1 MAVHIRLSR
10 VGKKHVPFFR
20 LVAVD
25 SRKKRDGRVLA
36 HIGTYDALGNKVV
49 QFYTDEL
56 EKWVKNG
63 ALLTDS
69 AKKVVALY
77 KKDGIFVVH
86 PQVKEHRVAS
96 SAHEG
101 ESVVSVE
108 SQQGEG

>member
-36 HIGTYDALGNKVV
+36 HIGTYDALGNRIV

-56 EKWVKNG
+56 DKWVKNG

-69 AKKVVALY
+69 AKKIVALY
-77 KKDGIFVVH
+77 KKEGVFIVQ
-86 PQVKEHRVAS
+86 PQVKEGRVS
-96 SAHEG
+96 SSSHEV
-101 ESVVSVE
+101 EPVISVG